1 MTNRELLMMLD
12 GDLGERAVKNCIE
25 IGLDTKYLDRKYSNG
40 RKVSD
45 ALESAF
51 IWAHSPEGFDFWN
64 DIFDELQK
72 IGL

>member
-25 IGLDTKYLDRKYSNG
+25 HYKDTFFLYEKWDSI
-40 RKVSD
+40 SD
-45 ALESAF
+45 ALSGAF
-51 IWAHSPEGFDFWN
+51 NWEKANEGYIFWHSVFCN
-64 DIFDELQK
+64 LKK